1 MTTNGNVIYSN
12 MDTYFTHFPL
22 HVHMMGVHIT
32 LRSQGGIL
40 YRHNKVRIIDQ
51 KQLTFALPS
60 FVVEQYWWRCKQHQC
75 WWYFWISWCNKVLVL
90 WWWCSANFAGI
101 GPFHFLCFRGGGGGG
116 AMVVLTLQSPFSEIK
131 LSQYIYNC
139 YFKSHNSHIQQ
150 RAKEGGTVL

>member
-1 MTTNGNVIYSN
+1 MYYTATWIPNLPISHY
-12 MDTYFTHFPL
+12 MYIC
-22 HVHMMGVHIT
+22 MMGVHRT

-51 KQLTFALPS
+51 KQLTFALAS
-60 FVVEQYWWRCKQHQC
+60 FIVEQYWWHCKQHQC

-101 GPFHFLCFRGGGGGG
+101 GPFHFLCCRGGVVGGNGY
-116 AMVVLTLQSPFSEIK
+116 VHLSEPIFRDK
-131 LSQYIYNC
+131 NDLNIYNC

-150 RAKEGGTVL
+150 RAKEGGALL